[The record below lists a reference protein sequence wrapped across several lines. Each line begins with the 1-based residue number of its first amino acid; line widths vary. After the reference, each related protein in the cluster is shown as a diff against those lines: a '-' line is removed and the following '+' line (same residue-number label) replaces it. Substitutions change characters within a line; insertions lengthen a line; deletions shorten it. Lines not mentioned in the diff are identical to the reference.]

1 MFPVASEI
9 SSKLFYPDNFAPLTY
24 DLAEMGEVKNFHG
37 CDLLLICKQSET
49 PESKKFMDFFLTHL
63 LPSLSQFG
71 HFERKIAKGLQCSQ
85 KQL

>member
-1 MFPVASEI
+1 LADDCILLEAFDGQVLESSMFPVASEI

-63 LPSLSQFG
+63 LPSLS
-71 HFERKIAKGLQCSQ
+71 
-85 KQL
+85 